1 MTFRVHI
8 PFDPELMPGS
18 WRLSAGQPVHRCPD
32 CEKAAAMVLH
42 TVDADGRV
50 DASIACFSPCG
61 YHVWGILDGWTHGVK
76 LAGRA
81 VGETE

>member
-1 MTFRVHI
+1 
-8 PFDPELMPGS
+8 
-18 WRLSAGQPVHRCPD
+18 
-32 CEKAAAMVLH
+32 MVLH